1 MGSWHCIVMCNVLE
15 VVPRAGPGQCGLR
28 HSHVMTPQQQQAEL
42 PPAPDYKQ
50 PPHHPAHPGPG
61 GGYGGYPGGGQPQP
75 FGGYP
80 GHGAAMRGFM
90 HGQMGAG
97 AAPQMAGF
105 SEKSVRRAFIR
116 KVYGILMCQLTLTAA
131 IIAVFM
137 FVTEVKL

>member
-1 MGSWHCIVMCNVLE
+1 MCNVLE

-28 HSHVMTPQQQQAEL
+28 HCHVMTPQQAEL

-50 PPHHPAHPGPG
+50 PPQHPG
-61 GGYGGYPGGGQPQP
+61 GGYGGYPGGGQPHP

-80 GHGAAMRGFM
+80 DHGAAMRGFM
-90 HGQMGAG
+90 HGQMGAGAG